1 MLYSTLT
8 LSTPPLYM
16 VRISQ
21 LSGVAFVLTVLF
33 AATSMDS
40 FAGGIASKG
49 KSREPL
55 AMGLI
60 VEGNAGKFV
69 KGPAVTKKTE
79 VIGMLLR
86 RSYRAAER
94 KKEWG
99 IVQTPTEANY
109 FPAPAFVTGPDKH
122 VLIQKGMSRV
132 PAKCATLHTHE
143 RAECLY
149 EANLKN
155 SVRFKVSEK

>member
-1 MLYSTLT
+1 
-8 LSTPPLYM
+8 M
-16 VRISQ
+16 VRLSQ
-21 LSGVAFVLTVLF
+21 LSAVAFVLTVLF

-55 AMGLI
+55 AMGVI
-60 VEGNAGKFV
+60 VEGNAGKFTTV
-69 KGPAVTKKTE
+69 PAVTKETE

-99 IVQTPTEANY
+99 VVQTVAEANF
-109 FPAPAFVTGPDKH
+109 FPAPAQATGPDRALL
-122 VLIQKGMSRV
+122 VQKGKTRM
-132 PAKCATLHTHE
+132 PEQCEHLHTHE
-143 RAECLY
+143 RAECIY
-149 EANLKN
+149 KVNLNK
-155 SVRFKVSEK
+155 SVRFKVSGK